1 MLQLKNLLGVASYFQ
16 DKLDQLLRLALPK
29 SVHRL
34 VLRCFCIDSIWFVT
48 NAVAG
53 APGWP
58 ACAMTTLTSSCWLP
72 TVCIKPSEEA
82 IPSLRL
88 V

>member
-34 VLRCFCIDSIWFVT
+34 VLRCF
-48 NAVAG
+48 
-53 APGWP
+53 
-58 ACAMTTLTSSCWLP
+58 LH
-72 TVCIKPSEEA
+72 
-82 IPSLRL
+82 
-88 V
+88 